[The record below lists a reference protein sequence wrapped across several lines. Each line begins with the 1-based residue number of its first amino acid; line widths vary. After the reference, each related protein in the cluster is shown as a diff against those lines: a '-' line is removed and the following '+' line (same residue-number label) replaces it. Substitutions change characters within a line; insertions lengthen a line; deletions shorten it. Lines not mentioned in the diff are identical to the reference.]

1 MTELRRIFNYFTNNL
16 DRISGY
22 TLEHLILIVIAI
34 ALSVGL
40 WVSLGILL
48 RNNKKT
54 ADSVLGLGSFIMS
67 VPSVAI
73 YGILISI
80 PGLGLSRQSAVI
92 ALVLYSMLPILRN
105 VYVSLNEV
113 DKSILEAARGMGMSE
128 RQILRKVQLPLA
140 LPVILAGV
148 RVATVMMVGI
158 ATLAVYIGERNL
170 GVLIEQGLKRS
181 RSDMIIVGALLVTVF
196 VLVIDFG
203 IGWLEKTVVPKGIQ
217 SDEESKTKAK
227 AGGEI

>member
-1 MTELRRIFNYFTNNL
+1 MNELLRVFNYFTNNL

-34 ALSVGL
+34 ALSVAI

-48 RNNKKT
+48 RNNNKM
-54 ADSVLGLGSFIMS
+54 ANSVMGVGSFIMS
-67 VPSVAI
+67 VPSVAL
-73 YGILISI
+73 YGILVSI
-80 PGLGLSRQSAVI
+80 PGFGLSRQSAVF

-105 VYVSLNEV
+105 VYVALNEV
-113 DKSILEAARGMGMSE
+113 DKNILEAARGMGMSE

-158 ATLAVYIGERNL
+158 GTLAVYIGERNL
-170 GVLIEQGLKRS
+170 GVLIEQGLTRS
-181 RSDMIIVGALLVTVF
+181 RSDMIITGALLVTVF
-196 VLVIDFG
+196 VVFIDFF
-203 IGWLEKTVVPKGIQ
+203 IGWLEKNIVSEGIQ
-217 SDEESKTKAK
+217 SDEVSQ
-227 AGGEI
+227 AGGEN

>member
-1 MTELRRIFNYFTNNL
+1 MNEFQRVFRYFTNNL

-22 TLEHLILIVIAI
+22 TLEHLILIAIAI
-34 ALSVGL
+34 SISVFL

-48 RNNKKT
+48 RNNNKM
-54 ADSVLGLGSFIMS
+54 ASGVLGIGSFIMS
-67 VPSVAI
+67 VPSIAL

-92 ALVLYSMLPILRN
+92 GLVLYSMLPILRN
-105 VYVSLNEV
+105 VYVALNQV
-113 DKSILEAARGMGMSE
+113 DKNILEAAKGMGMSE

-170 GVLIEQGLKRS
+170 GVLIEQGLTRS
-181 RSDMIIVGALLVTVF
+181 RSDMIIVGALVVTVF
-196 VLVIDFG
+196 VIVIDFF
-203 IGWLEKTVVPKGIQ
+203 IGWLEKTVVSKGIQ
-217 SDEESKTKAK
+217 SDEATQP
-227 AGGEI
+227 GGEN

>member
-1 MTELRRIFNYFTNNL
+1 MMNELTRVLRYFTNNF

-22 TLEHLILIVIAI
+22 TMQHLILISIGIVVSV
-34 ALSVGL
+34 ALWTSI
-40 WVSLGILL
+40 GILL
-48 RNNKKT
+48 RNRANT
-54 ADSVLGLGSFIMS
+54 ANGVLGVGSFIMS
-67 VPSVAI
+67 VPSIAL

-92 ALVLYSMLPILRN
+92 GLVLYSMLPILRN
-105 VYVSLNEV
+105 VYVALNEV
-113 DKSILEAARGMGMSE
+113 DKNILEAAKGMGMSDRE
-128 RQILRKVQLPLA
+128 ILRKVQLPLA

-181 RSDMIIVGALLVTVF
+181 RSDMIIVGALVVTVF
-196 VLVIDFG
+196 VVILDFF
-203 IGWLEKTVVPKGIQ
+203 IGWLEKRLVSEGIQ
-217 SDEESKTKAK
+217 SDDLSK
-227 AGGEI
+227 AGGDH

>member
-1 MTELRRIFNYFTNNL
+1 MNEMRRVFNYFTNNL

-34 ALSVGL
+34 TLSVAI

-48 RNNKKT
+48 RNNNKM
-54 ADSVLGLGSFIMS
+54 ANSVMGMGSFIMS
-67 VPSVAI
+67 VPSVAL
-73 YGILISI
+73 YGILVSI
-80 PGLGLSRQSAVI
+80 PGFGLSRQSAVF

-105 VYVSLNEV
+105 VYVALNEV
-113 DKSILEAARGMGMSE
+113 DKNILEAARGMGMSE

-158 ATLAVYIGERNL
+158 GTLAVYIGERNL
-170 GVLIEQGLKRS
+170 GVLIEQGLTRS
-181 RSDMIIVGALLVTVF
+181 RSDMIITGALLVTVF
-196 VLVIDFG
+196 VVFIDFF
-203 IGWLEKTVVPKGIQ
+203 IGWLEKNIVSKGIQ
-217 SDEESKTKAK
+217 SDEVSQ
-227 AGGEI
+227 AGGEN

>member
-1 MTELRRIFNYFTNNL
+1 MTELRRVFNYFINNL

-22 TLEHLILIVIAI
+22 MLEHLILIVIAI
-34 ALSVGL
+34 ALSIGL
-40 WVSLGILL
+40 WVSLGILV
-48 RNNKKT
+48 RNNKKA
-54 ADSVLGLGSFIMS
+54 ADSVLGLGSLIMAI
-67 VPSVAI
+67 PSVAI

-113 DKSILEAARGMGMSE
+113 DKNILEAAKGMGMSD

-170 GVLIEQGLKRS
+170 GVLIEQGMKRS
-181 RSDMIIVGALLVTVF
+181 RSDMIIVGAIMVTVF
-196 VLVIDFG
+196 VVIIDLF
-203 IGWLEKTVVPKGIQ
+203 IGWLESVAVSEGIK
-217 SDEESKTKAK
+217 SDEGSK
-227 AGGEI
+227 AGGEN

>member
-1 MTELRRIFNYFTNNL
+1 MTELRRVFNYFTNNL

-22 TLEHLILIVIAI
+22 MLEHLILIVIAI
-34 ALSVGL
+34 ALSIGL
-40 WVSLGILL
+40 WVSLGILV
-48 RNNKKT
+48 RSNKKA
-54 ADSVLGLGSFIMS
+54 ADSVLGLGSLIMAI
-67 VPSVAI
+67 PSVAI
-73 YGILISI
+73 YGILVSI

-113 DKSILEAARGMGMSE
+113 DKSILEAAKGMGMSD

-158 ATLAVYIGERNL
+158 GTLAVYIGERNL

-181 RSDMIIVGALLVTVF
+181 RSDMIIVGAIMVTVF
-196 VLVIDFG
+196 VVIIDLF
-203 IGWLEKTVVPKGIQ
+203 IGWLESAAVSEGIK
-217 SDEESKTKAK
+217 SDEGSK
-227 AGGEI
+227 AGGEN